1 VKQKTV
7 KRVELAKKVASRWLE
22 AAAKEEYRISVYS
35 TASSSKNLPVMLRLF
50 RDGRMKIGSVKPI
63 TDLGVKVAFDHLEIW
78 SSNRDSMIQL
88 DSWLRDRGY
97 ETSGIW

>member
-1 VKQKTV
+1 MKQKTV

-78 SSNRDSMIQL
+78 SSNHDGMVQL

>member
-7 KRVELAKKVASRWLE
+7 KRVDLAKKVASRWLE

-50 RDGRMKIGSVKPI
+50 RDGRMKLGSVQPI
-63 TDLGVKVAFDHLEIW
+63 SDLGLKVAFDHLEVW
-78 SSNRDSMIQL
+78 SSNRECMIQL
-88 DSWLRDRGY
+88 DSWLQKRGY